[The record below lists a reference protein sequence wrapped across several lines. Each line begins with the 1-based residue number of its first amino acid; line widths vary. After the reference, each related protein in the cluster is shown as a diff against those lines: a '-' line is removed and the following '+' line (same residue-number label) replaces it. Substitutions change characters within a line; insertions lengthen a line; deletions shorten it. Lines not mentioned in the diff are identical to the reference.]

1 MNNQRRATFKILHS
15 TQRAAGRDSSHTV
28 NRAKMEHE
36 VVTTLVDDTAELT
49 DQRLQP
55 KRSLKLNTTN
65 RRIIK
70 KHHNINKELE
80 ENSKKLAKVDDLFMD

>member
-15 TQRAAGRDSSHTV
+15 TQRAAGRDSSDTV

-36 VVTTLVDDTAELT
+36 VVTTLVDGTAELT

-55 KRSLKLNTTN
+55 ERSLKLNTPN
-65 RRIIK
+65 RRIIIGSHK
-70 KHHNINKELE
+70 PIYFFL
-80 ENSKKLAKVDDLFMD
+80 S